1 MASSKSTCL
10 RTSLSLGKIMPKLI
24 LITDIIEQKVRKE
37 KELEFYEK
45 ELKKLQEKMYFIQK
59 DIDVTNIIINI
70 IENEKVM
77 DIKENMEARMLGE
90 NNANS

>member
-1 MASSKSTCL
+1 
-10 RTSLSLGKIMPKLI
+10 MPKLI

>member
-1 MASSKSTCL
+1 MS
-10 RTSLSLGKIMPKLI
+10 KLI
-24 LITDIIEQKVRKE
+24 LISDIIEQKVRKE

-45 ELKKLQEKMYFIQK
+45 ELKKLQQKMYFIQK

-90 NNANS
+90 NNANYEG